1 MPHQVAVTVRAPIA
15 DGNGGDLSRL
25 LASMGRQGAAH
36 NDVLPIGHLPGVH
49 FARLFVLEET
59 ADLDGATLPAS
70 LFYMADVDGSADR
83 HLRDLSTVT
92 GDGVDAVFAHCD
104 GYPEDPTATA
114 RVTWLRDHQVAPAA
128 TYVHAVGRSVD
139 QVHQEARLRE
149 AIEQFVDR
157 PAAIPSQLTA
167 VEAHGRI
174 RAFATDR
181 DDLLWSVRRA
191 PRPGLRFRVGEAIH
205 RVALPLLALC
215 LLPVLVPVVLVA
227 ALRIRLAERHDVAET
242 GPPAPEHAHELER
255 HEDFGAQ
262 NSFTA
267 VGFVKPGKVRRLTM
281 RAVLIGLDY
290 ADRHVYNRDH
300 LAGVRSIHFAR
311 WVPIDDG
318 RRLVFCSSY
327 DGTLESYMDDFI
339 DRLAWGL
346 NAVFSNGVGY
356 PRTRW
361 LIFGGAKDE
370 QTFKD
375 YLRCHQLETSVSY
388 AAHPSL
394 TMANIRASLAKMADG
409 MLPVIDTEVQLADFE
424 RGLKR
429 LESRAVFGKII
440 VHF

>member
-1 MPHQVAVTVRAPIA
+1 MRAPIA
-15 DGNGGDLSRL
+15 DGRGGDLSRL
-25 LASMGRQGAAH
+25 LASIRRQGAGH
-36 NDVLPIGHLPGVH
+36 NDVLPIGDLPGVH

-59 ADLDGATLPAS
+59 ADLDGAELPAC
-70 LFYMADVDGSADR
+70 LFYMADVDGSAER

-92 GDGVDAVFAHCD
+92 GHGVDALFEHCD
-104 GYPEDPTATA
+104 GYPEAPTATA
-114 RVTWLRDHQVAPAA
+114 RVAWLRDHQVAPAA

-174 RAFATDR
+174 RAFATER
-181 DDLLWSVRRA
+181 DDLLWSVRPA

-205 RVALPLLALC
+205 RVALPLLVLC

-227 ALRIRLAERHDVAET
+227 ALRIRLAERRDVPET
-242 GPPAPEHAHELER
+242 GPPAAEHAHELER
-255 HEDFGAQ
+255 HEDFVAQ

-267 VGFVKPGKVRRLTM
+267 VGFVKPGKLRRMTM

-290 ADRHVYNRDH
+290 ADRHVYNRDN

-327 DGTLESYMDDFI
+327 DGTLESYMDEFI

-361 LIFGGAKDE
+361 LLFGGARDETAFKNYLRRHQVANPVWYSAYDELPARNVDTNARLRADLARDLDE
-370 QTFKD
+370 QGA
-375 YLRCHQLETSVSY
+375 E
-388 AAHPSL
+388 AW
-394 TMANIRASLAKMADG
+394 LA
-409 MLPVIDTEVQLADFE
+409 VV
-424 RGLKR
+424 
-429 LESRAVFGKII
+429 
-440 VHF
+440 